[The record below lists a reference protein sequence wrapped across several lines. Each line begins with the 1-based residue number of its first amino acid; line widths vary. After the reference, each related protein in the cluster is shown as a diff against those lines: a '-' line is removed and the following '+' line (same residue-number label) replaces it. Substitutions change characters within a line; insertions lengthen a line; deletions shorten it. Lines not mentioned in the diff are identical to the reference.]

1 MGMCQYA
8 ICCGPALVVA
18 LATVSASGHT
28 SDTAEAISQVTVV
41 PRHNQWSLIDPQKR
55 QALSEIVGMPA
66 ADRDRLIQQGDA
78 RERGIGI
85 FIAEQQGDVELL
97 LSLAHMLA
105 DREPTVPYALA
116 TALPG
121 DYANEDQTVA
131 EYLSSVY
138 LEWFGVDVD
147 QSAKRFDELLGAVT
161 DPSRLV
167 RPWIVRLR
175 RARGDAQATAQIR
188 QRIRK
193 LPEEVRW
200 AVVTLGY
207 CNSLYTEPEARA
219 LLAEL
224 SKTIQDAIQSDKGLL
239 PEEPLFRMN
248 AGTYRKLALGKCQR
262 LLSPSDDQ

>member
-1 MGMCQYA
+1 MVMCQYA
-8 ICCGPALVVA
+8 IRCAPAVVVA
-18 LATVSASGHT
+18 LATISASGQT
-28 SDTAEAISQVTVV
+28 NDAADAISQVSVV
-41 PRHNQWSLIDPQKR
+41 PRHNQWSLVDPQQR
-55 QALSEIVGMPA
+55 QALSKTVGMPA
-66 ADRDRLIQQGDA
+66 ADRDQLIRRGDA

-85 FIAEQQGDVELL
+85 FIAEQQGDIELL
-97 LSLAHMLA
+97 LSLAHLLA
-105 DREPTVPYALA
+105 DGEPTVPYALA

-121 DYANEDQTVA
+121 EYAHEAQTVA

-147 QSAKRFDELLGAVT
+147 QSAKRFDKLLGAVT

-175 RARGDAQATAQIR
+175 RARGDSQATTPIKQG
-188 QRIRK
+188 IRK

-200 AVVTLGY
+200 AIVTLGY
-207 CNSLYTEPEARA
+207 CNSLYTEPQARA
-219 LLAEL
+219 LLSEL
-224 SKTIQDAIQSDKGLL
+224 SETTQDAIQNERSLL

-248 AGTYRKLALGKCQR
+248 AGTYRKLALGECQR

>member
-1 MGMCQYA
+1 MGICQYA
-8 ICCGPALVVA
+8 ICCGSGLVVA
-18 LATVSASGHT
+18 LATVSASGQT
-28 SDTAEAISQVTVV
+28 RDTAEAISQVTVL
-41 PRHNQWSLIDPQKR
+41 PRHNQWSLVGPQQG
-55 QALSEIVGMPA
+55 QALSEIVRLPA
-66 ADRDRLIQQGDA
+66 ADRDQLIQQGDA
-78 RERGIGI
+78 RERGLGI
-85 FIAEQQGDVELL
+85 FIAEQQGEVELL
-97 LSLAHMLA
+97 LSLAHLLA

-121 DYANEDQTVA
+121 EYANEDQTVA

-147 QSAKRFDELLGAVT
+147 RSAKRFDELLGAVS
-161 DPSRLV
+161 DPPRLV

-175 RARGDAQATAQIR
+175 RARDDRQATAQIK
-188 QRIRK
+188 QRVRG

-219 LLAEL
+219 LLSEL
-224 SKTIQDAIQSDKGLL
+224 SETTQAAIQNEKNLL

-248 AGTYRKLALGKCQR
+248 AGTYRKLALGECQL
-262 LLSPSDDQ
+262 LLSPLGNQ